1 MTPEEVLAI
10 LDAPEP
16 KPAEVVRFEKK
27 MAPKPVEPEAP
38 RVSKRSWSKGSARGE
53 GPQKQHG
60 VVIVRRNPVQLDD
73 TPLDVQGR
81 KMERCTHCGEWA
93 PRFPSY
99 CNCMEKC
106 PACRAWHSTAT
117 GVPPHACEVSSE

>member
-1 MTPEEVLAI
+1 MTPEEALAI
-10 LDAPEP
+10 LDAPEA

-27 MAPKPVEPEAP
+27 AEPEAP
-38 RVSKRSWSKGSARGE
+38 RVSKRTWSKGSARGE
-53 GPQKQHG
+53 GPQKQNG
-60 VVIVRRNPVQLDD
+60 VVIVRRNPVKLDE

-81 KMERCTHCGEWA
+81 KMERCQHCAEWA

-106 PACRAWHSTAT
+106 PACRVWHSTAA
-117 GVPPHACEVSSE
+117 GASPHTCEVPSE